1 MSDRPVLFVTRKLPD
16 AVEARAA
23 RDYDVRLNA
32 DDSQYD
38 ADALISNS
46 EDVDAILV
54 CSTEKFTADVIGR
67 LSSRVRAIATFSVG
81 YEHIDINAAKARGLI
96 VTNTPDV
103 LTDATADIA
112 LLCLLGAARRQH
124 ESTAMLRE
132 NQWGRWDATSLL
144 GVHMTGKRLG
154 VLGMGRIGRAVA
166 KRARAFDM
174 EIHYNNRSRLAPD
187 LEQGAIF
194 HENPED
200 MLPHSEFL
208 SINCPST
215 PETHHFLNAERIAL
229 LPDGA
234 VVANTARG
242 DIVDDKALIAA
253 AASGKISGVGLDV
266 YEGEPTFDQGYLT
279 LSNAFLLPHIGSA
292 TVDTRDAMGF
302 RALDNL
308 DAVFA
313 GTEPRDKLT

>member
-1 MSDRPVLFVTRKLPD
+1 MSDRPILLVTRKLPD

-23 RDYDVRLNA
+23 RDYDTRFNT

-46 EDVDAILV
+46 ADVDAILT
-54 CSTEKFTADVIGR
+54 CSTEKFTADIIAR
-67 LSSRVRAIATFSVG
+67 LSPRVRAVATFSVG
-81 YEHIDINAAKARGLI
+81 YEHIDIDAAKARGLI

-103 LTDATADIA
+103 LTNATADIA

-124 ESTAMLRE
+124 ESTAMMRE
-132 NQWGRWDATSLL
+132 NRWGRWDATSLL

-154 VLGMGRIGRAVA
+154 ILGMGRIGRAVA

-174 EIHYNNRSRLAPD
+174 EIHYSNRSRLSPD
-187 LEQGAIF
+187 LDQGAIF
-194 HENPED
+194 YQNPEE
-200 MLPHSEFL
+200 MLPQAEFL

-215 PETHHFLNAERIAL
+215 PETHHFLNADRIAL

-242 DIVDDKALIAA
+242 DIVDDDALIAA
-253 AASGKISGVGLDV
+253 AASGKVSGVGLDV
-266 YEGEPTFDQGYLT
+266 YEGEPSFNTGYLN
-279 LSNAFLLPHIGSA
+279 LPNAFLLPHIGSA

-308 DAVFA
+308 DAVFS
-313 GTEPRDKLT
+313 GGEPFDRLA

>member
-1 MSDRPVLFVTRKLPD
+1 MPDRPVLLVTRRLPK
-16 AVEARAA
+16 AVESRAS
-23 RDYDVRLNA
+23 RDYEALLNA

-38 ADALISNS
+38 ADALIASSANA
-46 EDVDAILV
+46 DALLT
-54 CSTEKFTADVIGR
+54 CSTEKFSADIIAR
-67 LSSRVRAIATFSVG
+67 LDSRVRAIATFSVG
-81 YEHIDINAAKARGLI
+81 YEHIDVAAAKAHDII

-103 LTDATADIA
+103 LTNATADVA
-112 LLCLLGAARRQH
+112 LLCLLGASRRQY

-132 NQWGRWDATSLL
+132 SRWGRWDATSLL

-154 VLGMGRIGRAVA
+154 ILGMGRIGRAVA

-174 EIHYNNRSRLAPD
+174 EIHYSNRSQLPPE
-187 LEQGAIF
+187 LEEGAIF
-194 HENPED
+194 HSNPDD
-200 MLPHSEFL
+200 MLTLSQLL

-215 PETHHFLNAERIAL
+215 PETHHFLDAARIAR

-234 VVANTARG
+234 VVVNTARG
-242 DIVDDKALIAA
+242 DIVDDSALIAA
-253 AASGKISGVGLDV
+253 AKSGKVSGVGLDV
-266 YEGEPTFDQGYLT
+266 YEGEPAFDLGYLE
-279 LSNAFLLPHIGSA
+279 LPNAFLLPHIGSA

-313 GTEPRDKLT
+313 GKEPEDKLD

>member
-1 MSDRPVLFVTRKLPD
+1 MPDRPVLLLTRKLPE
-16 AVEARAA
+16 AVEARAT
-23 RDYDVRLNA
+23 RDYDALLNA

-38 ADALISNS
+38 ADALIARSA
-46 EDVDAILV
+46 DADAILT
-54 CSTEKFTADVIGR
+54 CSTERFSADVIER
-67 LSSRVRAIATFSVG
+67 LDPRVRAIATFSVG
-81 YEHIDINAAKARGLI
+81 YEHVDIAAAAARGI
-96 VTNTPDV
+96 VVTNTPDV

-132 NQWGRWDATSLL
+132 SRWGRWDATSLL
-144 GVHMTGKRLG
+144 GVHMSGKRLG
-154 VLGMGRIGRAVA
+154 ILGMGRNGRAVA

-174 EIHYNNRSRLAPD
+174 EIHYNNRSRLSPD
-187 LEQGAIF
+187 LEEGAVF
-194 HENPED
+194 HQNPED
-200 MLPHSEFL
+200 MLPLAQFL

-215 PETHHFLNAERIAL
+215 PETHHFLNTDRIAM

-234 VVANTARG
+234 VVVNTARG
-242 DIVDDKALIAA
+242 DIVDDSALIAA
-253 AASGKISGVGLDV
+253 AKSGKVSGVGLDV
-266 YEGEPTFDQGYLT
+266 YEGEPNFNSGYLE

-292 TVDTRDAMGF
+292 TIDTRDAMGF

-313 GTEPRDKLT
+313 GGDPVDKLT

>member
-1 MSDRPVLFVTRKLPD
+1 MPDRPVLLVTRRLPK
-16 AVEARAA
+16 AVESRAS
-23 RDYDVRLNA
+23 RDYEALLNA

-38 ADALISNS
+38 ADALIASSANA
-46 EDVDAILV
+46 DAILT
-54 CSTEKFTADVIGR
+54 CSTEKFSADIIAR
-67 LSSRVRAIATFSVG
+67 LDSHVRAIATFSVG
-81 YEHIDINAAKARGLI
+81 YEHIDVAAAKAHDII

-103 LTDATADIA
+103 LTNATADVA
-112 LLCLLGAARRQH
+112 LLCLLGASRRQY

-132 NQWGRWDATSLL
+132 SRWGRWDATSLL

-154 VLGMGRIGRAVA
+154 ILGMGRIGRAVA

-174 EIHYNNRSRLAPD
+174 EIHYSNRSQLPPE
-187 LEQGAIF
+187 LEEGAIF
-194 HENPED
+194 HSNPDD
-200 MLPHSEFL
+200 MLTLSQLL

-215 PETHHFLNAERIAL
+215 PETHHFLNAARIAR

-234 VVANTARG
+234 VVVNTARG
-242 DIVDDKALIAA
+242 DIVDDSALIAA
-253 AASGKISGVGLDV
+253 AKSGKVSGVGLDV
-266 YEGEPTFDQGYLT
+266 YEGEPAFDLGYLE
-279 LSNAFLLPHIGSA
+279 LPNAFLLPHIGSA

-313 GTEPRDKLT
+313 GKEPEDKLD